1 MSTNNSTESYKFPP
15 PPENLIN
22 YSNNDINLNKQNN
35 STTTTTTTTTS
46 KNNNM
51 RSLPP
56 TPSQSNYNN
65 YNTNNNN
72 YNNNNNNNNYN
83 SGNNPTYAQIP
94 QQPIPIQQDSYYEQ
108 PPPGYHGENPQ
119 VSSVDTFLSK
129 GKVYTD
135 QTKTKIIELNE
146 QYKVTETVKKT
157 AHDAKPKIISGFNFM
172 KTKINDLIDGKGTRN
187 GGGPELNPAMV
198 TSNKNPQQYYPSQQP
213 QQPQYY
219 QQQPQSQPQYYQQQ
233 QQQQQQ
239 QQYYQPQQSQQFN
252 QGLQQQQQTPILQKQ
267 YKSPISEPRN
277 SENYSVEQK

>member
-1 MSTNNSTESYKFPP
+1 MATNNSTESFKFPP

-46 KNNNM
+46 KNNSNM
-51 RSLPP
+51 RSVPP
-56 TPSQSNYNN
+56 TPNQSNYNN

-72 YNNNNNNNNYN
+72 YNNYN
-83 SGNNPTYAQIP
+83 SGNNSTYAQIP
-94 QQPIPIQQDSYYEQ
+94 PQPIPMQQDSYYEQ

-119 VSSVDTFLSK
+119 VSSMDTFLSK
-129 GKVYTD
+129 GKIYTD
-135 QTKTKIIELNE
+135 QTKNKIIGLNE

-198 TSNKNPQQYYPSQQP
+198 ASNTNPQQYYPSQP
-213 QQPQYY
+213 QQTQYY
-219 QQQPQSQPQYYQQQ
+219 QQPQQPQSQPQYYQQPQ
-233 QQQQQQ
+233 HQQQQQ

-252 QGLQQQQQTPILQKQ
+252 QGVQQQQTPILQKQ